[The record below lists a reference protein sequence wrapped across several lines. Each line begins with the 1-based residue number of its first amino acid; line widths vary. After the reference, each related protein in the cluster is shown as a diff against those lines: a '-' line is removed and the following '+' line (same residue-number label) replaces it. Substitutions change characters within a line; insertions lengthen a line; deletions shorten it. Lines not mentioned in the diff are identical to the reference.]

1 MPIYMDIHHVPGI
14 EAHDAAEAHRKD
26 MLIQEEHQCKC
37 MTYWIDVNR
46 GVVFCLIEA
55 PDKSTVEEM
64 HRKSHGLVPNKI
76 IEVKNDLVESFLGR
90 IHDPE
95 DATISGNGL
104 KVFSESA
111 LRVLLVTA
119 MTDPVLLR
127 HELGAEKA
135 NDLLTRQYNAIRKEC
150 IMLGGREVEHIGD
163 GFIASFS
170 SAVNAVSCALEI
182 QTKMPAGDR
191 NVTAFKIAVDV
202 GEPVEKSEK
211 LFGDT
216 VQLARRLC
224 TIASS
229 NRLVVS
235 SSVKELLAGDFFQKV
250 RNNVMTLL
258 PHDLGLV
265 QSLFNTLEEKWQDTN
280 FDVTEFCQALAVS
293 KSRLYRATIA
303 LWGIPPNQL
312 LKEFRLDKARELLK
326 RQSGNIA
333 QTTFDSGFS
342 SPSYFT
348 KCFKKKFGLL
358 PAMYLDALTQ
368 FYH

>member
-14 EAHDAAEAHRKD
+14 EAIDAAEAHRKD
-26 MLIQEEHQCKC
+26 MLIQEKHQCKC
-37 MTYWIDVNR
+37 MTYWIDEDR

-95 DATISGNGL
+95 NATVTGNGL

-111 LRVLLVTA
+111 LRVLLVA
-119 MTDPVLLR
+119 DMIDPVLLR
-127 HELGAEKA
+127 HRQGPENA
-135 NDLLTRQYNAIRKEC
+135 NDLLTRQYSVIRNEC
-150 IMLGGREVEHIGD
+150 IAHDGREVEHVGT

-170 SAVNAVSCALEI
+170 SAADAVSCALVI
-182 QTKMPAGDR
+182 QMKMPAGDR
-191 NVTAFKIAVDV
+191 DASAFKIAVDA
-202 GEPVEKSEK
+202 GEPVANSER

-216 VQLARRLC
+216 IQLARYLC
-224 TIASS
+224 TMESN

-235 SSVKELLAGDFFQKV
+235 PSVKELLAADFLQKA
-250 RNNVMTLL
+250 RDHVMTLL
-258 PHDLGLV
+258 PRDQAFV
-265 QSLFNTLEEKWQDTN
+265 QSLFSTLEQNWQDAQ
-280 FDVTEFCQALAVS
+280 FDLTEFCQALAIS
-293 KSRLYRATIA
+293 KSRLYRATLA
-303 LWGIPPNQL
+303 MWGAPPNTL

-326 RQSGNIA
+326 KQSGNIA
-333 QTTFDSGFS
+333 QTTFDAGFT

-358 PAMYLDALTQ
+358 PAMYINALR
-368 FYH
+368 

>member
-1 MPIYMDIHHVPGI
+1 MDIHHVPGI
-14 EAHDAAEAHRKD
+14 EAIDAAEAHRKD

-95 DATISGNGL
+95 NASISDSGL

-111 LRVLLVTA
+111 LRVLLVTD

-127 HELGAEKA
+127 HELGVERA
-135 NDLLTRQYNAIRKEC
+135 NDLLASQYGVIRKEC
-150 IMLGGREVEHIGD
+150 TTHGGREVEHAGD

-170 SAVNAVSCALEI
+170 SAAGAVSCALEI
-182 QTKMPAGDR
+182 QMKMSATDR
-191 NVTAFKIAVDV
+191 NATAFKIALNA

-216 VQLARRLC
+216 VQLARHLC
-224 TIASS
+224 TLAGN
-229 NRLVVS
+229 NRLVLS

-250 RNNVMTLL
+250 QHNVMALL
-258 PHDLGLV
+258 PRDLGFV
-265 QSLFNTLEEKWQDTN
+265 QSLFNTLEKNWEDTD
-280 FDVTEFCQALAVS
+280 FDVTEFCRALAIS

-303 LWGIPPNQL
+303 LWRVPPNQL

-358 PAMYLDALTQ
+358 PAMYLDAL
-368 FYH
+368 H

>member
-14 EAHDAAEAHRKD
+14 EALDAAEAHRKD

-95 DATISGNGL
+95 NAAISGSGL

-111 LRVLLVTA
+111 LRILLVTDI
-119 MTDPVLLR
+119 TDPVLLR

-135 NDLLTRQYNAIRKEC
+135 GTLLTRQYGVIRKEC
-150 IMLGGREVEHIGD
+150 TTHGGREVEHMGD

-191 NVTAFKIAVDV
+191 NVTAFKIAITA
-202 GEPVEKSEK
+202 GEPVAKSEK

-216 VQLARRLC
+216 VQLGKYLC
-224 TIASS
+224 TMAGS

-250 RNNVMTLL
+250 QHNVMTLL
-258 PHDLGLV
+258 PRDEAFV
-265 QSLFNTLEEKWQDTN
+265 QSLFTTLEENWQDIH

-293 KSRLYRATIA
+293 KSRLYRATVA
-303 LWGIPPNQL
+303 LWGVPPNGL

-326 RQSGNIA
+326 KQSGNIA
-333 QTTFDSGFS
+333 QTTFDAGFS

-358 PAMYLDALTQ
+358 PAMYLDALR
-368 FYH
+368 

>member
-1 MPIYMDIHHVPGI
+1 MPIYMDIHHVPGV
-14 EAHDAAEAHRKD
+14 EAIDLAEAHRKD
-26 MLIQEEHQCKC
+26 MLIQAQYQCKC
-37 MTYWIDVNR
+37 MTYWLDLNR
-46 GVVFCLIEA
+46 GVAFCLIEA

-76 IEVKNDLVESFLGR
+76 IEVKNELVESFLGR

-95 DATISGNGL
+95 NAPVSDNGL
-104 KVFSESA
+104 KVFSETA
-111 LRVLLVTA
+111 LRVLLVTD

-127 HELGAEKA
+127 HELGVEKA

-150 IMLGGREVEHIGD
+150 VRHGGREVEHAGD

-170 SAVNAVSCALEI
+170 SAANAVSCALEI

-191 NVTAFKIAVDV
+191 NITAFKIAVNA
-202 GEPVEKSEK
+202 GEPVAKSER
-211 LFGDT
+211 LFGDAI
-216 VQLARRLC
+216 QLARRLC
-224 TIASS
+224 TITSS
-229 NRLVVS
+229 NRPVVS
-235 SSVKELLAGDFFQKV
+235 SSVKELLASDFFQKV
-250 RNNVMTLL
+250 QHNVMTLL
-258 PHDLGLV
+258 PRDQSLV
-265 QSLFNTLEEKWQDTN
+265 QSLFNTLEENWEDTH
-280 FDVTEFCQALAVS
+280 FDVTEFCQALAIS
-293 KSRLYRATIA
+293 KSRLYRATMT
-303 LWGIPPNQL
+303 LWSLPPNQL

-358 PAMYLDALTQ
+358 PAMYLDAL
-368 FYH
+368 H

>member
-1 MPIYMDIHHVPGI
+1 MPIYMDIHHVPGV
-14 EAHDAAEAHRKD
+14 EAIDLAEAHRKD
-26 MLIQEEHQCKC
+26 MLIQAQYQCKC
-37 MTYWIDVNR
+37 MTYWLDLNR
-46 GVVFCLIEA
+46 GVAFCLIEA

-95 DATISGNGL
+95 NAPVSDNGL
-104 KVFSESA
+104 KVFSETA
-111 LRVLLVTA
+111 LRVLLVTD

-127 HELGAEKA
+127 HELGVEKA

-150 IMLGGREVEHIGD
+150 VRHGGREVEHAGD

-170 SAVNAVSCALEI
+170 SAANAVSCALEI

-191 NVTAFKIAVDV
+191 NITTFKIAVNA
-202 GEPVEKSEK
+202 GEPVAKSER
-211 LFGDT
+211 LFGDAI
-216 VQLARRLC
+216 QLARRLC
-224 TIASS
+224 TITSS
-229 NRLVVS
+229 NRPVVS

-250 RNNVMTLL
+250 QHNVMTLL
-258 PHDLGLV
+258 PRDQSLV
-265 QSLFNTLEEKWQDTN
+265 QSLFNTLEENWEDTH
-280 FDVTEFCQALAVS
+280 FDVTEFCQALAIS
-293 KSRLYRATIA
+293 KSRLYRATMT
-303 LWGIPPNQL
+303 LWSLPPNQL

-358 PAMYLDALTQ
+358 PAMYLDAL
-368 FYH
+368 H